1 MARTTT
7 CTSSSRSTSNRAPHR
22 NTPATER
29 QPDRVLLPL
38 SLFQCDQEPVAGGLH
53 LCHKPNIGATH
64 RTPGKKMNRFR
75 IAFVALFPL
84 WVALA
89 GMLSMV
95 TPVAAH
101 DRVTVGEYE
110 LTVGWRSEPAVA
122 GGLNGLDLGFEHHF
136 SNGTTAWVVGIERDL
151 NATLT
156 TGPALVVRALEPQ
169 FDRPGWYTFDVIP
182 TVPGAY
188 AVRIA
193 GRLNATTPVDVTVGL
208 DSIAQ
213 LNAQLA
219 ALQTLLT
226 ILIGVALV
234 AVLIGALSLVL
245 TVRAS
250 RSMRRAP

>member
-1 MARTTT
+1 
-7 CTSSSRSTSNRAPHR
+7 
-22 NTPATER
+22 
-29 QPDRVLLPL
+29 
-38 SLFQCDQEPVAGGLH
+38 
-53 LCHKPNIGATH
+53 
-64 RTPGKKMNRFR
+64 MNRSR
-75 IAFVALFPL
+75 IALVAMFPFWL
-84 WVALA
+84 ALA
-89 GMLSMV
+89 GMLSVV

-122 GGLNGLDLGFEHHF
+122 GGLNGLDLGIEHHF
-136 SNGTTAWVVGIERDL
+136 SNGTSAWVVGIERDL

-188 AVRIA
+188 SVRIA

-208 DSIAQ
+208 DPVAQTSDYQFPVTEPTATDLQNSIAQ

-234 AVLIGALSLVL
+234 AVLIGAASLVL